1 MRLLTLGGAL
11 FASASLMACST
22 PYTPPKIAYDD
33 KPRPAVL
40 TPDPPKPVQIVEVA
54 KPLPLPGQLM
64 PLPGKLPMGPPEP
77 VDPRTRVEAANT
89 AARIQPSRT
98 GYVNAVQVYPF
109 AEGALYQLYAAPGE
123 ITDIAL
129 EPGEQLAGP
138 SGSTSWSSRPGPTS
152 RPTS

>member
-1 MRLLTLGGAL
+1 
-11 FASASLMACST
+11 MACST